1 MYFKTYTHLNTQHL
15 ENYQRNKLQKPTSK
29 VGSLTSSIDID
40 DKSSGATPESINRR
54 LLTPKDVDL
63 TQQSRLTTTTPT
75 PNYENPSLGKSDNSL
90 DIDSERLNSSLGNL
104 STTTKHSKVGQLM
117 KSNSMD
123 IGKQIAN
130 TPASTLFNSIS
141 VDRLLIRSESMSDRD
156 LRKIFKELVIEY
168 ERLKDNVRTKE
179 EVIQQLEQDWIRK
192 ERQFQRKVSELEEE
206 NKQLEE
212 YKLQI
217 QRLKDENSSL
227 IRVVSKLT
235 KQN

>member
-1 MYFKTYTHLNTQHL
+1 
-15 ENYQRNKLQKPTSK
+15 
-29 VGSLTSSIDID
+29 
-40 DKSSGATPESINRR
+40 
-54 LLTPKDVDL
+54 
-63 TQQSRLTTTTPT
+63 
-75 PNYENPSLGKSDNSL
+75 
-90 DIDSERLNSSLGNL
+90 
-104 STTTKHSKVGQLM
+104 M

-130 TPASTLFNSIS
+130 TPVSTLFNSIS
-141 VDRLLIRSESMSDRD
+141 VDRLLIRSESMSDRE
-156 LRKIFKELVIEY
+156 LRRIFKELVIEY
-168 ERLKDNVRTKE
+168 ERLKDQVRTKE
-179 EVIQQLEQDWIRK
+179 ELIQQSEQDWIRK